1 MPFPPKTTG
10 SPIRAK
16 VVGQY
21 RDELLPLLSEY
32 PVEIL
37 DTDSSET
44 PGLVFSYG
52 GDGTLLGAER
62 DFPGIPKLPLRDKSH
77 NPRCQRHCERQ
88 CLDAFFEGRIALT
101 EYMKLRASVHGRELT
116 ALNDIVLERRLHP
129 LGAIRFQASVNGGAP
144 LPRVIADALV
154 IATPYGS
161 TGYFK
166 SITRGAFERGIG
178 LAYSNPIDGE
188 QFLVVGED
196 SSISVKILRGPA
208 ILQTGNSPKGVEL
221 TDGDE
226 FTIAAAREKARI
238 YGLDE
243 FRCQECYNLRRMH
256 GRDAL

>member
-1 MPFPPKTTG
+1 MPFPNKTTG

-88 CLDAFFEGRIALT
+88 CLDAFFEGRIALA

-129 LGAIRFQASVNGGAP
+129 LGAIRFQQASTAAP
-144 LPRVIADALV
+144 RFPGSLPTRLSSQRHTVPR
-154 IATPYGS
+154 ATSKASPVAPSSVESGWHTATQS
-161 TGYFK
+161 TGSNSSSSGRTPRFPSK
-166 SITRGAFERGIG
+166 SCEA
-178 LAYSNPIDGE
+178 P
-188 QFLVVGED
+188 Q
-196 SSISVKILRGPA
+196 SSRRETA
-208 ILQTGNSPKGVEL
+208 RREL
-221 TDGDE
+221 
-226 FTIAAAREKARI
+226 
-238 YGLDE
+238 
-243 FRCQECYNLRRMH
+243 N
-256 GRDAL
+256 